1 MKDAKDLE
9 LTLKSRTPIVVFET
23 HEEDRA
29 LDLLNRIAIKNGLLL
44 HAWSITDGLRP
55 IGFSLNENES
65 LMVEPDEALKVIKN
79 SKMAAIYVL
88 CDFHPFLTSEHAKNI
103 RYLKDIALSNHT
115 LNKTVVLMSHAIT
128 IPAELKRYTAH
139 FQMSLPNDEQIMA
152 IIQEEAKA
160 WSDNNKNARI
170 KTDNLTLER
179 MVHNLKGL
187 SHGDVRILVRSLISE
202 GAINQEDIPEISK
215 AKFELLDMEG
225 MLSYEYDTEKFSNV
239 GGLDNLKRWLKERK
253 KGFLQQETGED
264 TPKGILLLGVQGS
277 GKSLAAKAVAGM
289 WGIPLLRLDMAAL
302 YNKYIGE
309 TERNLREA
317 LKMADMMS
325 PCVLWLDEV
334 EKGLARDN
342 NDTGTSQRILGTL
355 LTWMSERKSRV
366 FIVATSNDIS
376 DLPPELIRKGR
387 LDEIFFVDLPDKT
400 IRKNIFAIHLKR
412 RNLLPENYGLDILS
426 ECTDGFSGAE
436 IEQAVVSAV
445 YRVNALNIV
454 LTTEHIIEEINKTK
468 PISVV
473 MADQIDAL
481 REWAKERT
489 VSAN

>member
-1 MKDAKDLE
+1 MNEAKDLE
-9 LTLKSRTPIVVFET
+9 LTLKSRTPIIVFET
-23 HEEDRA
+23 HEENRA
-29 LDLLNRIAIKNGLLL
+29 LDLLNRIAVKNGVLL
-44 HAWSITDGLRP
+44 HAWSITEGLRP
-55 IGFSLNENES
+55 IGFSIDQNDVAI
-65 LMVEPDEALKVIKN
+65 MEPEEALKVIKN
-79 SKMAAIYVL
+79 SKAAAIYVL
-88 CDFHPFLTSEHAKNI
+88 CDFHPFMSADHPKNI
-103 RYLKDIALSNHT
+103 RYLKDIALSNQKT
-115 LNKTVVLMSHAIT
+115 NKTVVLLSHSIA
-128 IPAELKRYTAH
+128 IPAELKRFTAH

-160 WSDNNKNARI
+160 WSDNNKNVRI

-187 SHGDVRILVRSLISE
+187 SQGDVRLLVRSLISE

-215 AKFELLDMEG
+215 AKFQLLDMEG

-253 KGFLQQETGED
+253 KSFLHGSVEQD
-264 TPKGILLLGVQGS
+264 VPKGVLLLGVQGS

-289 WGIPLLRLDMAAL
+289 WGLPLLRMDMAAM

-309 TERNLREA
+309 SERNLREA

-342 NDTGTSQRILGTL
+342 SDTGTSQRILGTL
-355 LTWMSERKSRV
+355 LTWMAERKSKV

-376 DLPPELIRKGR
+376 GLPPELIRKGR
-387 LDEIFFVDLPDKT
+387 LDEIFFVDLPDEN
-400 IRKNIFAIHLKR
+400 IRKNIFEIHLKR
-412 RNLLPENYGLDILS
+412 RNLLVEKFDLDILS
-426 ECTDGFSGAE
+426 QCSAGFSGAE

-445 YRVNALNIV
+445 YRANSTAETIGTQHVV
-454 LTTEHIIEEINKTK
+454 EEINKTK

-473 MADQIDAL
+473 MADQIEEL
-481 REWAKERT
+481 REWAKEKT